1 MTPQHFATVTRHT
14 LITIAISAA
23 GGGLAALAGLP
34 AAWLMGGAVAVAVA
48 FGAERAAFLDFF
60 PMGAEPTGR

>member
-1 MTPQHFATVTRHT
+1 MVTKQVV
-14 LITIAISAA
+14 LS
-23 GGGLAALAGLP
+23 
-34 AAWLMGGAVAVAVA
+34 VCVVAVA